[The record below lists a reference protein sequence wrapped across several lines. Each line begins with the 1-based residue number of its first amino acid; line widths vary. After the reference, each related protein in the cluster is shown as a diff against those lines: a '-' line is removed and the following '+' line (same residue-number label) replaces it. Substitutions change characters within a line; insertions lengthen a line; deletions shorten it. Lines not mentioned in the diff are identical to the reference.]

1 MPKVIHPE
9 SHLKALAGLPLVTG
23 QAGVVDQQVQRQLT
37 CQKQCRTFA
46 HRVQVVKLQ
55 RQEKRFVGCFRVGV
69 NLVDHRL
76 CALCRAPCQKHCEA
90 SLCQAQSGD
99 AANADIGAGDEGNT
113 FFAGGGVVGA
123 HGLASSS
130 NPWRMA
136 SSVIS
141 DWLLS

>member
-69 NLVDHRL
+69 NLVDHGL
-76 CALCRAPCQKHCEA
+76 CALCGAACQKHSKA
-90 SLCQAQSGD
+90 GLRQAQSGE
-99 AANADIGAGDEGNT
+99 AANADIGASDESNSSL
-113 FFAGGGVVGA
+113 VG
-123 HGLASSS
+123 
-130 NPWRMA
+130 RR
-136 SSVIS
+136 VI
-141 DWLLS
+141 